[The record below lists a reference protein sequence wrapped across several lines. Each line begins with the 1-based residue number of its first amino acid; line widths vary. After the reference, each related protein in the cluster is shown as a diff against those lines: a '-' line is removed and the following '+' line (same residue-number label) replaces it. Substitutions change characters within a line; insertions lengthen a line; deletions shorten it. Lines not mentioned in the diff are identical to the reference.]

1 MPGVLILAEHN
12 NGELI
17 GLSTEILGAARRLA
31 NQLGEKVSAV
41 SFGSGAAQ
49 AAKNAVAYG
58 ADTALTVENSTL
70 DEYIPDT
77 WLAAL
82 QAAAK
87 EADPSIALLGQ
98 TMVGRD
104 LAPRFAIRMGTSVAM
119 DCIDLSLDGGK
130 LVMTRPVFGGNAH
143 AAYTSKT
150 SPAVATVRAKSQEP
164 LEPDTSRSGQVKAL
178 AADLPPP
185 KTKVVGREEMKAE
198 GIRLEDA
205 KVVVSGGR
213 GLGGPEGFDPL
224 NELAQILGGA
234 VGASRA
240 VVDLGWVPVALQVGL
255 TGKVVTPDLYIAV
268 GISGA
273 SQHVA
278 GITGVKNIVAVNKD
292 KDADIF
298 KISRYGAIADWK
310 PFMKAFIE
318 ECRRLKA

>member
-1 MPGVLILAEHN
+1 MAGVLVLAEHN
-12 NGELI
+12 NGSLI
-17 GLSTEILGAARRLA
+17 GLSTELLGAARRIA
-31 NQLGEKVSAV
+31 EQMGSKVTSV
-41 SFGSGAAQ
+41 SLGSGSGE
-49 AAKNAVAYG
+49 AAKNAVTFG
-58 ADTALTVENSTL
+58 ADVALSVENASL
-70 DEYIPDT
+70 DEYSGDT
-77 WLAAL
+77 WVAAL
-82 QAAAK
+82 QAAAA
-87 EADPSIALLGQ
+87 ESSPDVVLIGQ

-104 LAPRFAIRMGTSVAM
+104 LAPRFAVRSGTAVAM
-119 DCIDLSLDGGK
+119 DCVDLSVTDGK
-130 LVMTRPVFGGNAH
+130 LVMTRPVYGGNAH
-143 AAYTSKT
+143 ASYTSKT

-164 LEPDTSRSGQVKAL
+164 LEVDAGRSGEVKAL
-178 AADLPPP
+178 AVDGLNSRG
-185 KTKVVGREEMKAE
+185 KVVGRQEVKAE

-213 GLGGPEGFDPL
+213 GLGGPEGFEPL
-224 NELAQILGGA
+224 HQLAGVLGGA

-240 VVDLGWVPVALQVGL
+240 VVDLGWVPVGLQVGL

-278 GITGVKNIVAVNKD
+278 GITGVKNVVAINKD

-310 PFMKAFIE
+310 PFMTAFIE